1 MARVWP
7 THKAALPNAR
17 QRNLS
22 LKLNEESKGT
32 YANTEVYCLSYSAP
46 GASYAS
52 MLKLSGFIV

>member
-7 THKAALPNAR
+7 TNKAMLPNSR

-32 YANTEVYCLSYSAP
+32 CANTEGTPTEAKWTKYTA
-46 GASYAS
+46 
-52 MLKLSGFIV
+52 